1 MARLFQRGKEMTL
14 MPFELVTMLK
24 GLIAA
29 IERGD
34 PQEIADLA
42 LRYKKW
48 LALTEGESNG

>member
-1 MARLFQRGKEMTL
+1 MTL
-14 MPFELVTMLK
+14 MPFELEMMLS
-24 GLIAA
+24 GLIEA

-48 LALTEGESNG
+48 LELSKETTQ

>member
-1 MARLFQRGKEMTL
+1 MTL
-14 MPFELVTMLK
+14 MPFELVIMLK

-34 PQEIADLA
+34 PQEMADLA

-48 LALTEGESNG
+48 LSLTEGESE

>member
-1 MARLFQRGKEMTL
+1 MTL
-14 MPFELVTMLK
+14 MPFELEIMLRE
-24 GLIAA
+24 LIEA

-48 LALTEGESNG
+48 LNTGETA

>member
-1 MARLFQRGKEMTL
+1 MTL

-24 GLIAA
+24 ELIAA

-34 PQEIADLA
+34 PEEIADLA

-48 LALTEGESNG
+48 LELSGESK

>member
-1 MARLFQRGKEMTL
+1 MTL

-24 GLIAA
+24 DIIAS

-34 PQEIADLA
+34 PQEIADIA

-48 LALTEGESNG
+48 LELAGETK

>member
-1 MARLFQRGKEMTL
+1 MTFTQL
-14 MPFELVTMLK
+14 ELQWMLEE
-24 GLIAA
+24 IIEA

-48 LALTEGESNG
+48 LNTNKESNHGN

>member
-1 MARLFQRGKEMTL
+1 MTL
-14 MPFELVTMLK
+14 TPFELVIMLE

-34 PQEIADLA
+34 PQEISDLA

-48 LALTEGESNG
+48 LELSVEINRE

>member
-1 MARLFQRGKEMTL
+1 MTL
-14 MPFELVTMLK
+14 MSFELVIMLR
-24 GLIAA
+24 GLIDA

-48 LALTEGESNG
+48 LELSGETE

>member
-1 MARLFQRGKEMTL
+1 MTL
-14 MPFELVTMLK
+14 MPFELEIMLR
-24 GLIAA
+24 GIIEA

-48 LALTEGESNG
+48 LDTNKENQNAN